1 MAIDMTQQADW
12 ASKALA
18 NPGKIFVGGDWIPT
32 ASGGTLATSDPGS
45 GTLLTEVP
53 LGSAADIDT
62 AVAAARA
69 AFAGWRAT
77 APMQRASILWR
88 IADLIEA
95 NMEDLALLETLDTG
109 KPLDHSLNYDM
120 MSAINQFR
128 YQSGLANRMSGH
140 VQPMVSMPSGLFHSY
155 TRLEPIGVI
164 GAITPWNFPLAN
176 VAWKIAPAIAC
187 GNTVVVKPSE
197 ETPLTTLRLGE
208 LLVEAGLPAGVVNIV
223 TGDGSTGT
231 ALVNHPGIDKIS
243 FTGSTATGQ
252 NIVRAAAQNMT
263 RVSAELGG
271 KNPNIIFA
279 DADLDAAIAGG
290 IGAGYWDSGQVCS
303 SSERFYVEASAVD
316 QFVAGFTAAVKAL
329 PMGHGLEPG
338 VQIGPLI
345 SKKHRAKVAAY
356 IGGARAEG
364 IEVALG
370 GSEIEG
376 DGAFFEPTILLGAG
390 PDASVVREEVFGPVV
405 SIIPFTDTDQV
416 IAAAN
421 DTTYGLAAGIWTKDI
436 TKAHR
441 VTEAIE
447 AGVVWVNTYGVVD
460 PALPWGGYKKSG
472 WGRENAEQVLHEFTE
487 QKAVTMQYGSF

>member
-1 MAIDMTQQADW
+1 
-12 ASKALA
+12 
-18 NPGKIFVGGDWIPT
+18 
-32 ASGGTLATSDPGS
+32 
-45 GTLLTEVP
+45 
-53 LGSAADIDT
+53 
-62 AVAAARA
+62 
-69 AFAGWRAT
+69 
-77 APMQRASILWR
+77 
-88 IADLIEA
+88 
-95 NMEDLALLETLDTG
+95 
-109 KPLDHSLNYDM
+109 M

-223 TGDGSTGT
+223 TGDGSTGA